1 MLCPQNVSEILFDI
15 GRDISVVHVMLYFT
29 WLQAHLIPFREVS
42 TLLLDENRQYLV
54 PGSNMLYSESKMTI
68 VVTEIVLGLP
78 AFPIILNMLGIKNFV
93 FLNSRRSCAILQEH
107 LLLGILDQIF
117 Q

>member
-15 GRDISVVHVMLYFT
+15 RWDISVVHVMLYFT
-29 WLQAHLIPFREVS
+29 WLQAHLVPFRQVS

-54 PGSNMLYSESKMTI
+54 PCCNMLYSKSKMTI
-68 VVTEIVLGLP
+68 VVSEIVLGLS
-78 AFPIILNMLGIKNFV
+78 AFPIILNMFWIKNFV
-93 FLNSRRSCAILQEH
+93 FLSCRISCAILHEY